1 MVDNREAENSKYK
14 LVGFENSKNLA
25 IVMVISTGRVIKL
38 NLASLVKSEIMDDLT
53 KAEVREIYRKFYS
66 GGATLSAYEMGD
78 RHERSWLVY
87 LALSFMLFALYVLA
101 NISAAKLIYIEQ
113 FDVVITLGIFLY
125 PLTFLV
131 VDILNEYYGL
141 RLAKKSIWFVCV
153 GNVFILV
160 ALSVT
165 SWFPGLSSW
174 QLDSSYERVVAHVSS
189 VLVASS
195 VSFVVSEYVNSYL
208 LSKIKELT
216 SSRYLFLRVLLSTC
230 FAVVI
235 DSFLFCFIAFYGSLT
250 NDEILKIVY
259 VQIAIK
265 MCFAV
270 FNVFPAYAAR
280 SLFKRY
286 VVGAQ
291 PA

>member
-1 MVDNREAENSKYK
+1 MSAHLKTTPCCTEVELGSAMPMFYVVGKNK
-14 LVGFENSKNLA
+14 LVIMLCMTFGYYFIYWNYRNWKAYRLA
-25 IVMVISTGRVIKL
+25 VGAKIWPVGRTV
-38 NLASLVKSEIMDDLT
+38 
-53 KAEVREIYRKFYS
+53 
-66 GGATLSAYEMGD
+66 
-78 RHERSWLVY
+78 
-87 LALSFMLFALYVLA
+87 
-101 NISAAKLIYIEQ
+101 
-113 FDVVITLGIFLY
+113 LGIFFLY
-125 PLTFLV
+125 SLFMKIDRQLRISKRHYNWHPQNLMVGAILAAGISTYICV
-131 VDILNEYYGL
+131 VGVNSKAI
-141 RLAKKSIWFVCV
+141 FPM
-153 GNVFILV
+153 
-160 ALSVT
+160 LS
-165 SWFPGLSSW
+165 
-174 QLDSSYERVVAHVSS
+174 A
-189 VLVASS
+189 LVASS
-195 VSFVVSEYVNSYL
+195 ISFLFSEYVNSYL

-216 SSRYLFLRVLLSTC
+216 NSRFLFLRVLLSTC

-286 VVGAQ
+286 VVEAQ